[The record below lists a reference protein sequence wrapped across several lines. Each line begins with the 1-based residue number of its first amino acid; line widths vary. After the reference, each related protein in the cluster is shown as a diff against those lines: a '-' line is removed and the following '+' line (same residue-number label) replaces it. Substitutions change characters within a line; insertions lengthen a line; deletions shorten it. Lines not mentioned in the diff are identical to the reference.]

1 MKEMR
6 RRDEARRGGSS
17 GVYILP
23 LRAPTG
29 RRRQG
34 QSTKR
39 GTDVLNLSM
48 RTVEVETRT
57 DRTSSLSKGR
67 DRAREEFCSPR
78 ARMAWT
84 LGRRGIESRDA
95 RLLVHTKYV
104 STHGGGTW
112 EERVLIKKNSQ

>member
-1 MKEMR
+1 MR
-6 RRDEARRGGSS
+6 PEEEVLLEFISCLCEHPRGGDDKASQRRGEQ
-17 GVYILP
+17 
-23 LRAPTG
+23 TF
-29 RRRQG
+29 
-34 QSTKR
+34 ST
-39 GTDVLNLSM
+39 LSM

-57 DRTSSLSKGR
+57 DRTGSLSKGR

-104 STHGGGTW
+104 STHGEGTW